1 MKKIFIFFLSIFV
14 YFSAIAQREKD
25 NYREVSSRFVTFF
38 NSNNNDSIVV
48 MFSPE
53 MNAALPLEK
62 FSQVTMGLK
71 TQIGNIKQVRF
82 VRSQNATALYETTF
96 EKATLAMSITL
107 NSSNQIAGLLFKP
120 YSEAKVIERNTTK
133 MQAPFKGEWIV
144 TWGGDT
150 KELNYH
156 VESVAQK
163 NAFDIL
169 IRDSTGSTHKG
180 DGKKN
185 EDYYAFGK
193 ELYAPCDGEVVLV
206 VDGVKDN
213 VPGTSNPVY
222 VPGNTVIIKTDLGE
236 YVFFAHFKQLS
247 IVVKQGQKVKAG
259 ELLGLCGNSG
269 NSSEPHLHFHL
280 QNVEDM
286 NIAVGAK
293 CYFDKI
299 KVNGELKIDYSP
311 IKGDKIEEQNSYII
325 PYGVVQTSPEFPGG
339 ESGWVGYLEKKLNKD
354 LPYKNGAP
362 VGKYEVE
369 VSFIIS
375 KDGSVLDAK
384 ALNDPGFGLAKEAIR
399 VIENSPKWKPAN
411 QNGRNI
417 LYRKNIAISFEVK

>member
-1 MKKIFIFFLSIFV
+1 MKKYIFLLILIFTTSSLF
-14 YFSAIAQREKD
+14 AQQEK
-25 NYREVSSRFVTFF
+25 VSFKNVSTRFVTFF
-38 NSNNNDSIVV
+38 NANNNDSIVAL
-48 MFSPE
+48 FSPE

-62 FSQVTMGLK
+62 FSQVTIGLK
-71 TQIGNIKQVRF
+71 AQIGNIKQIRF
-82 VRSQNATALYETTF
+82 VRSQSATALYETTF

-107 NSSNQIAGLLFKP
+107 NATNQIAGLLFKP
-120 YSEAKVIERNTTK
+120 YSEAKVIVRNTTK
-133 MQAPFKGEWIV
+133 MQVPFKGEWSV

-169 IRDSTGSTHKG
+169 IRDSIGSTHKG
-180 DGKKN
+180 NGQKN

-213 VPGTSNPVY
+213 IPGTLNPVY
-222 VPGNTVIIKTDLGE
+222 VPGNTVIIKTNLDE
-236 YVFFAHFKQLS
+236 YAFFAHFKQHS

-293 CYFDKI
+293 CYFEKI
-299 KVNGELKIDYSP
+299 KVNGELKLDYSP

-339 ESGWVGYLEKKLNKD
+339 ESSWVGYLEKKLNKD

-369 VSFIIS
+369 VSFIVS
-375 KDGSVLDAK
+375 KDGSILDVK

-417 LYRKNIAISFEVK
+417 IYRNNITISFEVK